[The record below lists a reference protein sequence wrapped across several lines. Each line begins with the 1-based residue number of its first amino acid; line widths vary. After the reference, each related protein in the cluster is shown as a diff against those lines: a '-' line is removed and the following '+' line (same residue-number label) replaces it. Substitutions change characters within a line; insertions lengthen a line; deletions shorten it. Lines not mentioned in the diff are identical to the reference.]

1 MIFGFGKPSAPPQ
14 NSFEKFL
21 SSRITNQ
28 GLLVS
33 AGLVIGGAIF
43 GLGQYFDNLGQYFD
57 NDLKA
62 DLKDLKPLL
71 VDVASE
77 MASISASLP
86 VIKEDIASPLKTS
99 IGFLSYDVA
108 LATWF
113 SLVVGLIIVNVQQS
127 KELTALKSQVLEE
140 RRRPSRR

>member
-1 MIFGFGKPSAPPQ
+1 MIFGFGKPPAPPQ

-57 NDLKA
+57 N

-140 RRRPSRR
+140 RRRPSPR

>member
-1 MIFGFGKPSAPPQ
+1 MIFGFGKPPAPPQ

-43 GLGQYFDNLGQYFD
+43 GLGKGVEGLGQYFD
-57 NDLKA
+57 N

-108 LATWF
+108 LAALATWL

-140 RRRPSRR
+140 RQRPSRR

>member
-1 MIFGFGKPSAPPQ
+1 MIFGFGKPPAPPQ

-43 GLGQYFDNLGQYFD
+43 GLGKGVEGLGQYFD
-57 NDLKA
+57 N

-86 VIKEDIASPLKTS
+86 VIKEDIACPLKTS

-140 RRRPSRR
+140 RQRPSRR

>member
-1 MIFGFGKPSAPPQ
+1 MIFGFGKPPAPPQ

-33 AGLVIGGAIF
+33 AGLVIGGATF

-57 NDLKA
+57 N

-140 RRRPSRR
+140 RQRPSRR

>member
-1 MIFGFGKPSAPPQ
+1 MIFGFGKPPAPPQ

-43 GLGQYFDNLGQYFD
+43 GLGQYFDN
-57 NDLKA
+57 

-86 VIKEDIASPLKTS
+86 VIKEDIACPLKTS